1 MSFTSTGRDVETVV
15 DPRTGKL
22 DLQIAGG
29 NPVFGSSRVHKVM
42 SRLVEHR
49 GAWWAD
55 TAGRQGSQLHTVKNI
70 RRTTPSELEA
80 FARDALAPLVTARE
94 ILPPRGSRDL
104 RVEPT
109 VDRNLG
115 RAWIYVG
122 WSTPGG
128 AEESTR
134 FALQLR

>member
-1 MSFTSTGRDVETVV
+1 MASKGKDIEMVV

-22 DLQIAGG
+22 DLQVRAG
-29 NPVFGSSRVHKVM
+29 NPVFGGSRVHQVM

-49 GAWWAD
+49 SAWWAD
-55 TAGRQGSQLHTVKNI
+55 RTGQQGSQLYTVKNL
-70 RRTTPSELEA
+70 RRSTPSELEA

-94 ILPPRGSRDL
+94 ILPPLGARDL

-109 VDRNLG
+109 VDRALG
-115 RAWIYVG
+115 RASIYVG

-128 AEESTR
+128 VDENVR
-134 FALQLR
+134 WALRL